1 MYLQFNG
8 VQFNVDFLYF
18 KFNCSNIKR
27 LLVNFN
33 IKNDITFNIYITSIN
48 LKLEFYSTNIKI
60 NVWISKY

>member
-48 LKLEFYSTNIKI
+48 LKLEFCSTNIKI